1 MGGLIPEEINDEI
14 SSRADIVEVVQKYVQ
29 LQRTGN
35 RWKACCPFHQEKTP
49 SFVVNP
55 VSNSCHCFGCG
66 KGGSVFKFIMEMEN
80 LSFPEAARLLAR
92 EYNVMIPEPER
103 IVFKNG
109 EKVSSGDYNVRE
121 RLYLLH
127 EKLALWY
134 ASNLKNKSNAKASN
148 YFESRQMRE
157 DSAVRFMVGASLDEW
172 DGMMKW
178 AEREGFSLDELKL
191 AHLVSESSKTPGKYF
206 DFFRNRLM
214 FPIWDEQGRV
224 VGFSARQ
231 IDPSQGGGKYVNS
244 MESPIFKKSKLL
256 YGLNFARKSIGEKK
270 YAVICEGQMDVIAM
284 HTAGVT
290 NAVAPQGT
298 AFGEDQAKIIK
309 RCFFDGSMH
318 ITLATDADSAGV
330 KAAIRD
336 AEILLPMGAS
346 LKVAVFP
353 GGKDPDELLKNSGA
367 EALVQ
372 AVEEAKDFFEF
383 LFDFFTGGNTPSAPA
398 EKAETAEKILKYIR
412 LMDSEVAKD
421 SYIQWLAGK
430 LGLSAGTVRSE
441 MSRLNLLKQPRTS
454 SAGPKRNYDDGS
466 FSGEPSISSVSSAEK
481 AKETLPDSMKDPLL
495 KQAFFQ
501 LLSVLLKSK
510 KSTRR
515 TAEAL
520 PSEMLDSGPLAVAVE
535 ILVQAEMNGEWEQ
548 APALITKKL
557 SSFSC
562 FCPELEELLADAGAE
577 EVPHIELKKE
587 PEQLSGEEPSTPVNR
602 QEAIRQ
608 ERAEA
613 KLRELGLP
621 TAEQLRGAIDI
632 QNERKRKREIAKKI
646 VEDCIFIIKKHY
658 YQKEIALIRKKIGT
672 YPAGE
677 ERNKLLLQSVIL
689 TRELIKLS
697 NPDFALPEQKNTEN
711 NPPASQETER
721 EEGDSSSPF
730 RQEMAAPLRTQT
742 DAVPEENRE
751 ERSSSS
757 QEEESFEDYR
767 EIPPEDYQE
776 EEPYM
781 EEEEEIELPDILT

>member
-1 MGGLIPEEINDEI
+1 MGGLIPEEIIDEI
-14 SSRADIVEVVQKYVQ
+14 SSRADIVEVVQKYVP
-29 LQRTGN
+29 LQRAGN

-103 IVFKNG
+103 IVLKKG
-109 EKVSSGDYNVRE
+109 ENASSGDYNVRE

-127 EKLALWY
+127 EKLAVWY
-134 ASNLKNKSNAKASN
+134 ASNLKNRSNARASS
-148 YFESRQMRE
+148 YFDSRQMRE
-157 DSAVRFMVGASLDEW
+157 ESARTFMVGASLDAW

-178 AEREGFSLDELKL
+178 AEREGFTLDELKL
-191 AHLVSESSKTPGKYF
+191 AHLVSESSKSPGKYF

-231 IDPSQGGGKYVNS
+231 IDPEQGGGKYVNS

-284 HTAGVT
+284 HAAGVT

-309 RCFFDGSMH
+309 RCFFDGNVH

-372 AVEEAKDFFEF
+372 AVENAKDFFEF
-383 LFDFFTGGNTPSAPA
+383 LFDVFTGGNMPSAPA
-398 EKAETAEKILKYIR
+398 DKAETAEKILKYIR

-421 SYIQWLAGK
+421 SYIQWLADK
-430 LGLSAGTVRSE
+430 LDLSPGTVRSE

-454 SAGPKRNYDDGS
+454 SVTPKRNYDDGT
-466 FSGEPSISSVSSAEK
+466 FSSAPAGGTEVK
-481 AKETLPDSMKDPLL
+481 PEEVLPDSMKEPQL
-495 KQAFFQ
+495 KQAFCQ
-501 LLSVLLKSK
+501 LLSVMFKNK
-510 KSTRR
+510 KNTRR
-515 TAEAL
+515 VAEAL
-520 PSEMLDSGPLAVAVE
+520 PAEMLDPGPLAVAVE
-535 ILVQAEMNGEWEQ
+535 ILVQSEMNGEWNQ
-548 APALITKKL
+548 APARITGKL
-557 SSFSC
+557 SSFSYS
-562 FCPELEELLADAGAE
+562 CPELEELLANAGPVE
-577 EVPHIELKKE
+577 SIRETLKKSIE
-587 PEQLSGEEPSTPVNR
+587 KAAETNKEAPVSR

-621 TAEQLRGAIDI
+621 TPEELRKNIDVR
-632 QNERKRKREIAKKI
+632 NEKDREIEINWKI
-646 VEDCIFIIKKHY
+646 MDDCIFIIKKFY
-658 YQKEIALIRKKIGT
+658 YQKKIALLRKKISSC
-672 YPAGE
+672 PAGE
-677 ERNKLLLQSVIL
+677 ERNKLLLQSVVL
-689 TRELIKLS
+689 TRELMKLS
-697 NPDFALPEQKNTEN
+697 NPAFGLAGQNESANASSWQDSEDDGGETPVSEQKTSSFA
-711 NPPASQETER
+711 NPPADAAAVEGG
-721 EEGDSSSPF
+721 EEQD
-730 RQEMAAPLRTQT
+730 T
-742 DAVPEENRE
+742 D
-751 ERSSSS
+751 S
-757 QEEESFEDYR
+757 QEEESYEDYR
-767 EIPPEDYQE
+767 EVPPDDYQE

>member
-1 MGGLIPEEINDEI
+1 MGGLIPEEIIDEI
-14 SSRADIVEVVQKYVQ
+14 SSRADIVEVVQKYVP
-29 LQRTGN
+29 LQRAGS

-103 IVFKNG
+103 IVLKNG
-109 EKVSSGDYNVRE
+109 EKVTSGDYNVRE

-127 EKLALWY
+127 EKLAAWY
-134 ASNLKNKSNAKASN
+134 ASNLKNRSNAKASS
-148 YFESRQMRE
+148 YFDSRQMRE
-157 DSAVRFMVGASLDEW
+157 ESARIFKVGASLDAW

-178 AEREGFSLDELKL
+178 AEREGFTLDELKL

-231 IDPSQGGGKYVNS
+231 IDPEQGGGKYVNS

-284 HTAGVT
+284 HAAGVT

-309 RCFFDGSMH
+309 RCFFDGNMH

-346 LKVAVFP
+346 LKVAAFP

-372 AVEEAKDFFEF
+372 AVENAEDFFEF
-383 LFDFFTGGNTPSAPA
+383 LFNVFTGGNTPAAPA
-398 EKAETAEKILKYIR
+398 EKAETADKILKYIR

-421 SYIQWLAGK
+421 SYIQWLADK
-430 LGLSAGTVRSE
+430 LDLSPGTVRSE

-454 SAGPKRNYDDGS
+454 PAVPKRNYDDGT
-466 FSGEPSISSVSSAEK
+466 FSSGPENSPVQKPE
-481 AKETLPDSMKDPLL
+481 EVLPDSMKEPLL
-495 KQAFFQ
+495 KQAFCQ
-501 LLSVLLKSK
+501 LLSVMFKHK
-510 KSTRR
+510 KITRR
-515 TAEAL
+515 AAEAL
-520 PSEMLDSGPLAVAVE
+520 PAEMLDAGPLAVAVE
-535 ILVQAEMNGEWEQ
+535 ILIQAEKNGEWEQ
-548 APALITKKL
+548 APALVTRKL
-557 SSFSC
+557 STFSYP
-562 FCPELEELLADAGAE
+562 CPELEELLANAGPE
-577 EVPHIELKKE
+577 ESLREQLKKNAE
-587 PEQLSGEEPSTPVNR
+587 NAVKENSSADTFMSR

-621 TAEQLRGAIDI
+621 TPEELQNSIDI
-632 QNERKRKREIAKKI
+632 RNEKDRKKEINRKIM
-646 VEDCIFIIKKHY
+646 EDCIFIIKKFY
-658 YQKEIALIRKKIGT
+658 YQKKIALLRKKISSC
-672 YPAGE
+672 PAGE
-677 ERNKLLLQSVIL
+677 ERNKLLLQSVLL
-689 TRELIKLS
+689 TRELMKLS
-697 NPDFALPEQKNTEN
+697 NPDFGLAGQNESANASSWQDSEDDGGETPVSEQKTSSFA
-711 NPPASQETER
+711 NPPADAAAVEGG
-721 EEGDSSSPF
+721 EEQDTDS
-730 RQEMAAPLRTQT
+730 L
-742 DAVPEENRE
+742 
-751 ERSSSS
+751 
-757 QEEESFEDYR
+757 EEESFEDYR
-767 EIPPEDYQE
+767 EVPPEDYQE